1 MECGDAM
8 LELIAVILV
17 IFAITA
23 TAIISRSVTVAG
35 FAVLV
40 NTVIMVIAND
50 LYVTL
55 TAILSFFFIGLV
67 ILYSTMW
74 RW

>member
-1 MECGDAM
+1 M

-67 ILYSTMW
+67 ILYSTVW

>member
-1 MECGDAM
+1 M

-23 TAIISRSVTVAG
+23 TAIISKSISVSG

-40 NTVIMVIAND
+40 NTVIMVIANN

-55 TAILSFFFIGLV
+55 TAILAIFMIGLV
-67 ILYSTMW
+67 VLYSMTW